1 MAERRMFAK
10 TIIDSDVFLDMPL
23 STQALYFH
31 LAMRADD
38 DGFVNNPKKLQR
50 MVNCSDDDYRILCA
64 KRYIIPFESGVCVI
78 KHWLIHNLIRCDR
91 YKPTV
96 YQEEKATLTVK
107 ATRAYTEKKIPAS
120 TERDTVWQPNGN
132 QMATQV
138 RLGKVSQGEVSLGQS
153 ITTDEPPPF
162 ITQEEADTMQADID
176 TIRREAQRCGLP
188 ITDKGMDDALSL
200 KDAHGMD
207 KLLEAI
213 RKTGEQTKDKW
224 RWVYV
229 KGVLEGNGKPSS
241 GNLFADMLKG
251 GTT

>member
-1 MAERRMFAK
+1 MADRRMFSK

-78 KHWLIHNLIRCDR
+78 KHWLIHNLIRFDR

-96 YQEEKATLTVK
+96 YQEEKSTLVVK
-107 ATRAYTEKKIPAS
+107 DTRAYTEKKKRALP
-120 TERDTVWQPNGN
+120 EPDTVWQPNGN

-138 RLGKVSQGEVSLGQS
+138 SLGKVSIGKSINQDGPTDTFGLSAEDALKTQS
-153 ITTDEPPPF
+153 DHDAIF
-162 ITQEEADTMQADID
+162 
-176 TIRREAQRCGLP
+176 REAKRCGLP
-188 ITDKGMDDALSL
+188 VTDKGIADALEL
-200 KDAHGMD
+200 YAVHGLD

-213 RKTGEQTKDKW
+213 NKAGEQPKDKW
-224 RWVYV
+224 HWRYV
-229 KGVLEGNGKPSS
+229 AGILKDKPPVDDGKW
-241 GNLFADMLKG
+241 
-251 GTT
+251 